1 MRKILNLA
9 IIATFCFIA
18 FVNTGCKK
26 EEITQQVVNLDSLKI
41 AKGLLVGKWIAQNTQ
56 TETYSGTILSS
67 KTIEFFPAGTT
78 NVEFKAD
85 GTYSNLNKGVSAG
98 SGIWELLSP
107 SYLVMDKGNASQER
121 YYYLWELDNRVLLN
135 FGPFKKDGTFYF
147 PNTVYTF
154 YYNK

>member
-1 MRKILNLA
+1 MKKILNLA
-9 IIATFCFIA
+9 IVASFCFIA

-41 AKGLLVGKWIAQNTQ
+41 AKGLIAGKWIAQNTQ
-56 TETYSGTILSS
+56 TESYIGTTLSS
-67 KTIEFFPAGTT
+67 KSIEFFPNGNTT
-78 NVEFKAD
+78 VEFKAD
-85 GTYSNLNKGVSAG
+85 GTYTNTNKGANAG

-107 SYLVMDKGNASQER
+107 SFLVMDKGNPSQER
-121 YYYLWELDNRVLLN
+121 YYYIWELDNRILLN
-135 FGPFKKDGTFYF
+135 YGPFKKDGSFYF